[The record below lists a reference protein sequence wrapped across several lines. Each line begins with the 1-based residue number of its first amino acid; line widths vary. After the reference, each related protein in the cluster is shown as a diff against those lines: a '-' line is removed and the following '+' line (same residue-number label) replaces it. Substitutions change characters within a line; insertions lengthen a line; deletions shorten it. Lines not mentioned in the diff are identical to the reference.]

1 MIFFTPFG
9 VCFSLASLPV
19 RRTEH
24 CNFPN
29 FFSTDAI
36 YSAKIHRAVQPCSS
50 LSKNGK
56 IVCCASTSTPIR
68 WQSSTGIQFFSR
80 TRNPFFGPYK
90 GTNGEKCSFEKF
102 ANQFFGPYGKN
113 VDVTILDAGLI
124 AHVIAK
130 HRRVKLVDSKNSMQK
145 CAIYIFPK

>member
-1 MIFFTPFG
+1 MAKLHRYSIFQSDPKSIFR
-9 VCFSLASLPV
+9 SLL
-19 RRTEH
+19 
-24 CNFPN
+24 
-29 FFSTDAI
+29 
-36 YSAKIHRAVQPCSS
+36 
-50 LSKNGK
+50 
-56 IVCCASTSTPIR
+56 
-68 WQSSTGIQFFSR
+68 
-80 TRNPFFGPYK
+80 K